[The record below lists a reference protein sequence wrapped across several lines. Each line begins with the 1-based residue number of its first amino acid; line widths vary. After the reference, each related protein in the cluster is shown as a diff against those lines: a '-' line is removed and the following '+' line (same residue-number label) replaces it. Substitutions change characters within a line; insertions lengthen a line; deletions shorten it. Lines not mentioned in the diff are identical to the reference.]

1 LFRKPHLLTFPL
13 HRKILKTSTFSNSQT
28 LPQFSNKPLTMPLTP
43 AQQSLI
49 DAANRTIDAVP
60 RGTAA
65 PRITD
70 HTVGC
75 AALCSDGRV
84 FTGINMF
91 HFSGGPCAE
100 NIAVANA
107 TAAGAG
113 SVQSPGI
120 GGAKLTTIVAVANE
134 GRGVISP
141 CGRCRQ
147 LLFDYYPDIQVII
160 KDGEELRTA
169 GVPELLPFG
178 YISRKFAPYDAPL
191 V

>member
-1 LFRKPHLLTFPL
+1 
-13 HRKILKTSTFSNSQT
+13 
-28 LPQFSNKPLTMPLTP
+28 
-43 AQQSLI
+43 
-49 DAANRTIDAVP
+49 
-60 RGTAA
+60 
-65 PRITD
+65 
-70 HTVGC
+70 
-75 AALCSDGRV
+75 
-84 FTGINMF
+84 MF

>member
-1 LFRKPHLLTFPL
+1 
-13 HRKILKTSTFSNSQT
+13 
-28 LPQFSNKPLTMPLTP
+28 MPLTP
-43 AQQSLI
+43 AQNSLI

-60 RGTAA
+60 RGTPT

-107 TAAGAG
+107 IAAGVG
-113 SVQSPGI
+113 SAMSPGN
-120 GGAKLTTIVAVANE
+120 GDGAKLTTIVAVANE
-134 GRGVISP
+134 GRGVLSP

-147 LLFDYYPDIQVII
+147 MMLDYFPDIQVII

-169 GVPELLPFG
+169 GMPELLPFG
-178 YISRKFAPYDAPL
+178 YVARKFALAPKA
-191 V
+191 